1 MLSCLQT
8 LVQSCLF
15 RHSHQDSHLLSKES
29 SEEVVVG
36 GGQSMEGVEAAKQD
50 RQSKEWQQGAS
61 LLLYYSWKGDY
72 LIIQLSLFR

>member
-15 RHSHQDSHLLSKES
+15 RHSHQDSHLLSQKS
-29 SEEVVVG
+29 SEKVG

-72 LIIQLSLFR
+72 LIIQMSLFR